1 MTSAC
6 VLPRFGGRSQDA
18 HCAPTPALSIT
29 VGEARSNLPNEKV
42 SSTMTLIT
50 KLLTNPLAQSRSTAD
65 AGDQPPGSWPSS
77 TRADC
82 RWHGNARPT
91 T

>member
-29 VGEARSNLPNEKV
+29 AGEANRNP
-42 SSTMTLIT
+42 MTLIINCF
-50 KLLTNPLAQSRSTAD
+50 TNPLAQSRSTAD
-65 AGDQPPGSWPSS
+65 AGDQPPGS
-77 TRADC
+77 
-82 RWHGNARPT
+82 
-91 T
+91 